1 MMKSGKIFSIAED
14 NQPITGCTTSEA
26 VLYKDACTLMVFS
39 VAAGTNISPERYDY
53 PKIWKIEK
61 GAAEVIYLTDDTQ
74 RLIYGD
80 LFIVPEHM
88 PVGIRST
95 EGCVYS
101 EIILRKG
108 CTMNNVVKSGAVF
121 ALKDLLPYKKANVVS
136 MDIVDDQKTKFVLMS
151 FDAGTELL
159 PHAAPGEAI
168 VFCLEGEGIIGCGES
183 EYCIH
188 EGENFKFDKDARHY
202 VKAKQPFKMALLLV
216 RE

>member
-1 MMKSGKIFSIAED
+1 MITSGQIFSIAED
-14 NQPITGCTTSEA
+14 NQPIEGCTTSEA
-26 VLYKDACTLMVFS
+26 VLHKDACTLMVFS
-39 VAAGTNISPERYDY
+39 IAEGTNISPESYDY

-61 GAAEVIYLTDDTQ
+61 GTAEVIYLTADVQ
-74 RLIYGD
+74 HLAYGD
-80 LFIVPEHM
+80 LFVLPEHI
-88 PVGIRST
+88 PVGIRSA

-101 EIILRKG
+101 EIILHKG

-136 MDIVDDQKTKFVLMS
+136 MDIVDEQKTKFVLMS

-168 VFCLEGEGIIGCGES
+168 VFCLEGEGIIGCGET
-183 EYCIH
+183 EYRIH

-202 VKAKQPFKMALLLV
+202 VKAEQPFKIALLLV